1 MPRHEFTGRW
11 GFTTPSGIP
20 KPIHRAFELLHASGD
35 QRIDVA
41 RTPGGT
47 CGSLTTAGSTFDA
60 VQVVAL
66 ANSTEP
72 EAAAAPKGS
81 MVFVSNNGRAGC
93 NVTLSGL
100 ATTRLMTGEGGGG
113 ELPALL
119 HRIDSSHGN
128 PYGLWQ
134 AWGSPSFPS
143 LAQIKLLQAASSN
156 TPQPFALAVGGD
168 SAELF
173 VEPNALLVLVL

>member
-20 KPIHRAFELLHASGD
+20 KPIHRAFELLHAGGN
-35 QRIDVA
+35 QRLSA
-41 RTPGGT
+41 TPEPGGT
-47 CGSLTTAGSTFDA
+47 CGSLATAGTTFGA

-66 ANSTEP
+66 ANNTEP
-72 EAAAAPKGS
+72 EAAAKPTGS

-93 NVTLSGL
+93 NVTLFGL
-100 ATTRLMTGEGGGG
+100 GARGQAH
-113 ELPALL
+113 ALL
-119 HRIDSSHGN
+119 HRIDSTHGN

-143 LAQIKLLQAASSN
+143 LAQIKLLQAASRN
-156 TPQPFALAVGGD
+156 TPEPFALTSGGD